1 MGALADEL
9 ARGGSAS
16 VAIAE
21 ALRRAILRG
30 ALAPGERLRQD
41 AVATRF
47 GVSQMIVREAFKQL
61 VNERILHAEP
71 RRGVS
76 VAALSVR
83 EVEEMTQLRSLIEA
97 QALAWA
103 IPEMKESDLKTAE
116 HILDELDKA
125 GSVDDVI
132 SLDTKFHQ
140 TLYAP
145 ARRERTLSMIDA
157 LRFNFERY
165 FRFAWEGAS
174 YLGHA
179 QREHRVILKC
189 CRDRTAEKACVV
201 LRKHILGTGTPVL
214 ERLKEW
220 ETESIS
226 ARQGHDAV
234 QRIALDRFPAPRSP
248 QDGGGSFRKGALR
261 MKDRSR

>member
-1 MGALADEL
+1 LPRLAEMSALPDEL
-9 ARGGSAS
+9 AGGRSAS
-16 VAIAE
+16 AAVAD

-30 ALAPGERLRQD
+30 TLPAGERLRQD
-41 AVATRF
+41 AVASRF

-83 EVEEMTQLRSLIEA
+83 EVEETTQLRSLIEA

-103 IPEMKESDLKTAE
+103 IPQMKESDLNAAE
-116 HILDELDKA
+116 RILDELDKA
-125 GSVDDVI
+125 DSADDII

-145 ARRERTLSMIDA
+145 ARREQTLSMIKT

-174 YLGHA
+174 HLGHA
-179 QREHRVILKC
+179 QGEHREILKC

-201 LRKHILGTGTPVL
+201 LRKHILGTGTPLL
-214 ERLKEW
+214 ERLKEL
-220 ETESIS
+220 ETESRS
-226 ARQGHDAV
+226 VPPKGDHSRPQSFAPAR
-234 QRIALDRFPAPRSP
+234 
-248 QDGGGSFRKGALR
+248 
-261 MKDRSR
+261 